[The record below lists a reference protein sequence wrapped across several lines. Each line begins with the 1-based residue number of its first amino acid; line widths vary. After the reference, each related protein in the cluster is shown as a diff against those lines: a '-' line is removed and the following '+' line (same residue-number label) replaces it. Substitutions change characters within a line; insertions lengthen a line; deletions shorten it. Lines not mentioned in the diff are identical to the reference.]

1 MKKVKTKITN
11 TYNRYLSLI
20 SKKTL
25 SFFNR
30 FSKNIEIKVKF
41 FNRQLSKISKKTF
54 LFVVR
59 LRFMK
64 SSKYQISVFN
74 RYLILL
80 IIILFSNLF
89 YLSIPTFYNQAKLQ
103 KDLTKKLFE
112 DFNLNAALSANI
124 NYKILPSP
132 NFEISN
138 VILNINDNKKFI
150 DYAHIKKMK
159 IFVSFKNL
167 HNQNILEIKNITI
180 SKANFNINKK
190 SYNYLNDY
198 LKNKLSNKKIEIK
211 KSKIFFKESDSNKDV
226 ITLSTIRKANVFYD
240 KKDNT
245 NKINI
250 EGLIYNTRYNL
261 TLLRN
266 TNKKNNTNFLI
277 KLKNLNT
284 TIENEFIND
293 KNNYSGRVSINFSG
307 SEINTVY
314 KKIDKLIKF
323 NSEKSQLSNHTLNF
337 KGEILTSPF
346 FYNLDINLE
355 VINIVKLIQSLSKL
369 KNLLDESILLN
380 ENLNGRIIFNI
391 NSLKEIKFFDEAK
404 LDLKTIYGKLILDNS
419 TLTSNKIGKIFFTD
433 TVLESVDNNNIFR
446 SKILFKILN
455 EKKFYQKLLIS
466 KNYRIKLNNIYFE
479 VEKNLST
486 DQIKI
491 NKIILNKKIGDN
503 SSNKTI
509 DLSNYIDINEIKELK
524 NWIELKKFSSQIFSE
539 ITKLN

>member
-89 YLSIPTFYNQAKLQ
+89 YLSIPTFYNQAQLQ
-103 KDLTKKLFE
+103 KDLTQKLFE
-112 DFNLNAALSANI
+112 DFNLNIALSANI

-266 TNKKNNTNFLI
+266 ANKKNNTNFLI

-404 LDLKTIYGKLILDNS
+404 LDLKTINGKLILDNS

>member
-89 YLSIPTFYNQAKLQ
+89 YLSIPTFYNQAQLQ
-103 KDLTKKLFE
+103 KDLTQKLFE
-112 DFNLNAALSANI
+112 DFNLNIALSANI

-138 VILNINDNKKFI
+138 VILNINDNKKFT

-266 TNKKNNTNFLI
+266 ANKKNNTNFLI

-404 LDLKTIYGKLILDNS
+404 LDLKTINGKLILDNS

>member
-404 LDLKTIYGKLILDNS
+404 LDLKTINGKLILDNS